1 MAKLASKA
9 RSIVRSSV
17 NRFLLRPAKFIFTY
31 ISAKAVSVI
40 PTPLALFVISELR
53 NLALTVRI
61 SGIIIQI
68 LLMITS
74 KLLLVL
80 YGKLQKAATD
90 LAKQTGLDDAWI
102 VLATTFVANIHRFVV
117 TLAMIFL
124 MGVNVALSHVTCV
137 LDKAILYMG
146 QA

>member
-1 MAKLASKA
+1 
-9 RSIVRSSV
+9 
-17 NRFLLRPAKFIFTY
+17 LLQ
-31 ISAKAVSVI
+31 VI

-90 LAKQTGLDDAWI
+90 LAKQTGLDDAWTSFWPQP
-102 VLATTFVANIHRFVV
+102 LWPTSTD
-117 TLAMIFL
+117 L
-124 MGVNVALSHVTCV
+124 LSH
-137 LDKAILYMG
+137 
-146 QA
+146 